1 MSELKDIFLS
11 TCDRLLGELNT
22 TDADDHGWP
31 RAAWQRLV
39 ELGLPAALTPQ
50 HGDDGLSVADALA
63 VSELCGYHTLALP
76 LPETLVANRL
86 LALAG
91 LPIGDQPLTLAATA
105 GETVRLDREQDHWRL
120 HGELSAVPWGRHA
133 DAVVLQVESDQG
145 SRLVRIAGAGL
156 AWRAATNL
164 ADDPRDD
171 ASVDL
176 RVEDSQCPPFPAG
189 SPSLLEWGALIRAL
203 QMSGAMRKT
212 LKLAVDYANE
222 RVQFGRPIARFQAIQ
237 HQLAVAAGQLAA
249 ATAAAEDAARRTDG
263 RDHGFSIAVAKAR
276 VGEAAGLVA
285 AIGHQVHGAMG
296 YTREH
301 TLHHGTRRLWSW
313 RDEYGNES
321 FWQTRLGT
329 LAASGGGDGLW
340 ATLTAL
346 QDSSE
351 EQQ

>member
-1 MSELKDIFLS
+1 M
-11 TCDRLLGELNT
+11 
-22 TDADDHGWP
+22 
-31 RAAWQRLV
+31 
-39 ELGLPAALTPQ
+39 GLPGAMTPQ
-50 HGDDGLSVADALA
+50 HSEDGLDVADALA
-63 VSELCGYHTLALP
+63 VNELCGYHTLALP
-76 LPETLVANRL
+76 LSETLVANRV
-86 LALAG
+86 LALAD
-91 LPIGDQPLTLAATA
+91 LPISDQPVALAAA
-105 GETVRLDREQDHWRL
+105 PAETLRLDREHDQWRL
-120 HGELSAVPWGRHA
+120 RGEVRAVPWGRHA
-133 DAVVLQVESDQG
+133 GAVVLQVESVHG
-145 SRLVRIAGAGL
+145 SRLVRIAGGDI

-164 ADDPRDD
+164 AGDPRDD

-176 RVEDSQCPPFPAG
+176 RIEDDQCPPFPAG
-189 SPSLLEWGALIRAL
+189 SPTLLEWGALIRAL

-237 HQLAVAAGQLAA
+237 HQLAVAAGQVAA
-249 ATAAAEDAARRTDG
+249 ATAAAQDAARRTDG

-329 LAASGGGDGLW
+329 LAASCGGDGLW

-346 QDSSE
+346 QDGADAE
-351 EQQ
+351 HFPTADRDEARQ